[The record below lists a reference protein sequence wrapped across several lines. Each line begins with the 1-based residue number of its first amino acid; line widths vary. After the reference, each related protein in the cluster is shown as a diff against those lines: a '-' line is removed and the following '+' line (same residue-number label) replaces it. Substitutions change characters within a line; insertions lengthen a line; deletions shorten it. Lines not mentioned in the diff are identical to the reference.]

1 MNEHVMIPVRE
12 NDIEGWTSIHS
23 SLVVATVIT
32 LLSPSSALLVP
43 PSVSAHLQFH
53 RVCNSFSER
62 VLTITMLHLVAYH
75 I

>member
-1 MNEHVMIPVRE
+1 MNEHEMIPIRE
-12 NDIEGWTSIHS
+12 KYVEGWTLIHS
-23 SLVVATVIT
+23 SLVVAAAIT
-32 LLSPSSALLVP
+32 LFSPSSALLVP

-62 VLTITMLHLVAYH
+62 VLTINTVY